1 MKKSNFDELMHRYLS
16 GEVSDQER
24 KKIEAWL
31 GVMKADRKTELSLT
45 GEDEERLYQRITSRL
60 DSVDDVLALYPG
72 KSGASRLLARTWA
85 QVATAAVVMFALSF
99 AIWTAMKPAW
109 FDDMAASSREKLI
122 LNDGTI
128 VWLNTGSRFAYYEK
142 EDVRHGDLKGEALFE
157 VAKIPNSAF
166 IIRCG
171 NIKVKVLGTSFS
183 LKTQGDSVEVRVLT
197 GQVNL
202 SSVED
207 TTGIKVDSNQRVL
220 YTATGD
226 AKRNL
231 LKHEDISE
239 VVQNTEYDM
248 KFADTRMAEVLAR
261 IERKFDVKVVV
272 NNSNLNDCRVTVDMT
287 DNSLESSLVLI
298 TDLLDVTYKR
308 IGNRIEFSGR
318 GCR

>member
-1 MKKSNFDELMHRYLS
+1 MKKSNFDALIHRYVT

-31 GVMKADRKTELSLT
+31 RVMKADRNTELSLT
-45 GEDEERLYQRITSRL
+45 EEDEERLYQRITSTL
-60 DSVDDVLALYPG
+60 DSIDDVLALYPR
-72 KSGASRLLARTWA
+72 KSAASRLFARTWV
-85 QVATAAVVMFALSF
+85 QVATAAVIMFALSF
-99 AIWTAMKPAW
+99 VIWTAIMPGW
-109 FDDMAASSREKLI
+109 FDNMVSGTREKLI

-128 VWLNTGSRFAYYEK
+128 VWLRTGSRFAYYEK
-142 EDVRHGDLKGEALFE
+142 EDARHGDLKGEALFE

-171 NIKVKVLGTSFS
+171 AITVKVLGTSFS
-183 LKTQGDSVEVRVLT
+183 LKAQGDSVEVKVLT

-202 SSVED
+202 SSRED
-207 TTGIKVDSNQRVL
+207 TTGINVDSNQRVL
-220 YTATGD
+220 YTANGD
-226 AKRNL
+226 AKRGL
-231 LKHEDISE
+231 LKHEDVSE
-239 VVQNTEYDM
+239 VVQDTEYDM
-248 KFADTRMAEVLAR
+248 RFADTRMDEVLAR

-287 DNSLESSLVLI
+287 DNSLDSSLVLI
-298 TDLLDVTYKR
+298 TDLLDVSYKR